1 MTKSKHMS
9 TGTSSMSNNDYSLQ
23 LNRWFLKPIGIWS
36 QINGSSKILVLLQ
49 IFICVIVVACIMI
62 PCALFVLFEEANI
75 KLKLLVIGPLLH
87 RVMGSVNYWV
97 LLKRSGDIRKLIRHM
112 EEDWEI
118 INRIEDRK
126 VMLQYAKFGRFVAG
140 ICGVIMHGS
149 TILFSI
155 YRVMKTVPVTV
166 GNETFRTHPMTC
178 PVYSKIIDTRFS
190 PVNEIALVLNF
201 LSTLVANSSTIGG
214 CSLAAVFATHAC
226 GQLNVLYTWLH
237 ELVENQKENHVAE
250 KKMAA
255 IVEHHLRVLSFLARV
270 ESIVNKISL
279 AELMG
284 CTITMCLMGYYFLL
298 ALEDF
303 SAAKI
308 TSYINMYL
316 TMAFNIFIYCYIGEI
331 ITEQCKHVGEM
342 AYMTDW
348 YNLHHKTALGLI
360 LIIARSSNVIKFTAG
375 KLFQLSI
382 ATFGDVIKSSMVY
395 LNLLRTLTV

>member
-118 INRIEDRK
+118 INRTEDRK

-155 YRVMKTVPVTV
+155 YRVMKTVPVIV

-190 PVNEIALVLNF
+190 PVNEIAL
-201 LSTLVANSSTIGG
+201 
-214 CSLAAVFATHAC
+214 
-226 GQLNVLYTWLH
+226 
-237 ELVENQKENHVAE
+237 
-250 KKMAA
+250 
-255 IVEHHLRVLSFLARV
+255 
-270 ESIVNKISL
+270 
-279 AELMG
+279 
-284 CTITMCLMGYYFLL
+284 
-298 ALEDF
+298 
-303 SAAKI
+303 
-308 TSYINMYL
+308 
-316 TMAFNIFIYCYIGEI
+316 
-331 ITEQCKHVGEM
+331 
-342 AYMTDW
+342 
-348 YNLHHKTALGLI
+348 
-360 LIIARSSNVIKFTAG
+360 
-375 KLFQLSI
+375 
-382 ATFGDVIKSSMVY
+382 
-395 LNLLRTLTV
+395 